1 MVYKV
6 TTTQYFQEDPAKIGN
21 FHAQIRDL
29 WNDYVWR
36 NRTHL
41 VAMMNGMPEMPLARE
56 WVMANTNDFYDVV
69 NDYYGADSAQR
80 WKSIM
85 ESQTADMIQ
94 LLDYLKKPPVNFNVN
109 TDAFVQE
116 VVDKLKFGMTELFDL
131 MATLNPGAWNILNLK
146 NQLTDIIE
154 AWLSQAKMRLIKSWN
169 EDLEATDKVFDVA
182 RQVAFEF
189 ATGIVEQNP
198 DRFAVSS

>member
-21 FHAQIRDL
+21 FHARVRDL

-41 VAMMNGMPEMPLARE
+41 VAMMNSMPEMSAARE
-56 WVMANTNDFYDVV
+56 WVVANTSDFYDVV

-85 ESQTADMIQ
+85 ESQTADMIE
-94 LLDYLKKPPVNFNVN
+94 LLDYLKKPPTNFNIN

-116 VVDKLKFGMTELFDL
+116 VVGKLKSEMSELFDF

-154 AWLSQAKMRLIKSWN
+154 AWLSQANMRLIKNWN
-169 EDLEATDKVFDVA
+169 EDLAATDKVFDIA
-182 RQVAFEF
+182 RQIAHQF

-198 DRFAVSS
+198 DRFAMSS